1 MCETSRATPA
11 PGLQWGRTERP
22 DRLGKEPVISQTHAI
37 SAVDGWISDEYRD
50 VASNPSRVG
59 EIRAALDEHGIV
71 ELPGLLRPDAR
82 ALLAEQILALEGA
95 ASRSDAGGNRKFS
108 IKGDKLSDTVV
119 GRLAQSAFMRELVN
133 RLLGPVDGRPALVD
147 PAIRSDEIIPGISLM
162 RGPGD
167 VTAYHFDGS
176 YLNLIFPVIVPKL
189 SGPRR
194 GQLVIYPNL
203 RPFEKTFWS
212 TKAIPALLRASPLRR
227 LWKRR
232 EIDYREDTVYAF
244 YGYRSYHGVES
255 PAEAALRCITNM
267 TVGRPRF

>member
-1 MCETSRATPA
+1 MEA
-11 PGLQWGRTERP
+11 
-22 DRLGKEPVISQTHAI
+22 
-37 SAVDGWISDEYRD
+37 WISDEYRD
-50 VASNPSRVG
+50 LASNPSRIR
-59 EIRAALDEHGIV
+59 EIRVALDEQGVV
-71 ELPGLLRPDAR
+71 ELPGFLEPGAR

-108 IKGDKLSDTVV
+108 IKGDSLSGTVV
-119 GRLAQSAFMRELVN
+119 GELARSAFMHELVN
-133 RLLGPVDGRPALVD
+133 GLLGAVDGRPALVD

-176 YLNLIFPVIVPKL
+176 YLNLIFPVIIPKL
-189 SGPRR
+189 TGARR

-203 RPFEKTFWS
+203 RPFAKSFWS
-212 TKAIPALLRASPLRR
+212 TKAIPALVRVPPLRR
-227 LWKRR
+227 LWRRR
-232 EIDYREDTVYAF
+232 EVDYREDTVYAF

-255 PAEAALRCITNM
+255 PSEAALRCITNM